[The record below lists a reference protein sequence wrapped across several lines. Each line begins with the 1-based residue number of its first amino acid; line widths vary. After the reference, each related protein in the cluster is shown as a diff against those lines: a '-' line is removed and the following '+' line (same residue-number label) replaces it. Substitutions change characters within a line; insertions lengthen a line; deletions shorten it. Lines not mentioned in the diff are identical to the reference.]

1 MTSYEIGL
9 AVHIFGVMVFSGGAL
24 LAGVVFET
32 ARRRGRPSEV
42 ALLLGL
48 TRIGAL
54 IVVAGAVLVF
64 GAGLWLA
71 GEVDQF
77 GEAWL
82 LTSLALFVAA
92 TVFGA
97 LGGQRP
103 KHARLV
109 ATRLA
114 DDGDQM
120 TPELRRLLDDPP
132 SRIANYGSSLLVV
145 VILLLMVWQPGR

>member
-1 MTSYEIGL
+1 
-9 AVHIFGVMVFSGGAL
+9 
-24 LAGVVFET
+24 VFET

-54 IVVAGAVLVF
+54 IVVAGAVLVL
-64 GAGLWLA
+64 GAGLWLV

-82 LTSLALFVAA
+82 LTSLGLFAAALVL
-92 TVFGA
+92 GA

-103 KHARLV
+103 KHARLL

-114 DDGDQM
+114 DDGDEM
-120 TPELRRLLDDPP
+120 TAELRRLLDDPP

>member
-1 MTSYEIGL
+1 VKSYEIGL
-9 AVHIFGVMVFSGGAL
+9 AVHIFGVMIFSGGAL
-24 LAGVVFET
+24 LAGVVFEI

-54 IVVAGAVLVF
+54 IVVAGAVLVL

-82 LTSLALFVAA
+82 LTSLGLFAAALVL
-92 TVFGA
+92 GA

-103 KHARLV
+103 KHARLL
-109 ATRLA
+109 ATKLA
-114 DDGDQM
+114 DDGDEM
-120 TPELRRLLDDPP
+120 TPELRRLLDDPL
-132 SRIANYGSSLLVV
+132 SRDANYGSSLLVV
-145 VILLLMVWQPGR
+145 VILVLMVWQPGR

>member
-1 MTSYEIGL
+1 VTSYEIGL

-54 IVVAGAVLVF
+54 IVVAGAVLAL

-82 LTSLALFVAA
+82 LASLGLFVAA
-92 TVFGA
+92 LVLGA

-103 KHARLV
+103 KHARLL

-114 DDGDQM
+114 DDGDEM

>member
-82 LTSLALFVAA
+82 LTSLGLFIAALVL
-92 TVFGA
+92 GA

-103 KHARLV
+103 KHARLL
-109 ATRLA
+109 AARLA
-114 DDGDQM
+114 DEGDEM

-132 SRIANYGSSLLVV
+132 SRIANYGSSLLVLL
-145 VILLLMVWQPGR
+145 ILVLMVWQPGR

>member
-1 MTSYEIGL
+1 VTSYEIGL
-9 AVHIFGVMVFSGGAL
+9 TVHILGVMSFFGGAL

-48 TRIGAL
+48 TRTGAL

-82 LTSLALFVAA
+82 LTSLGLFVVAL
-92 TVFGA
+92 VLGA

-103 KHARLV
+103 KRARRL

-114 DDGDQM
+114 SEGDEM
-120 TPELRRLLDDPP
+120 TPELRLLLNDPL
-132 SRIANYGSSLLVV
+132 STVGNYVSSLLVV
-145 VILLLMVWQPGR
+145 VILVLMVWQPGR

>member
-1 MTSYEIGL
+1 VTSYEIGL

-54 IVVAGAVLVF
+54 IVVAGAVLAL

-82 LTSLALFVAA
+82 LTSLGLFVAA
-92 TVFGA
+92 IVLGA

-109 ATRLA
+109 AKRLA
-114 DDGDQM
+114 DDGDEM

>member
-9 AVHIFGVMVFSGGAL
+9 AVHIFGVMVLSGGAL
-24 LAGVVFET
+24 LAGVAFET

-54 IVVAGAVLVF
+54 IVGAGAVLVL
-64 GAGLWLA
+64 GAGLWLT

-82 LTSLALFVAA
+82 LTSLGLFVASL
-92 TVFGA
+92 VLGA
-97 LGGQRP
+97 LGGQKP
-103 KHARLV
+103 KKARRL

-114 DDGDQM
+114 SGGDEM

-132 SRIANYGSSLLVV
+132 SRIANYGSTLLVV
-145 VILLLMVWQPGR
+145 VILVLMVWQPGR

>member
-24 LAGVVFET
+24 LVGVVSET

-54 IVVAGAVLVF
+54 IVVAGAVLVV

-82 LTSLALFVAA
+82 LTSLGLFVAA
-92 TVFGA
+92 LVLGA

-103 KHARLV
+103 KHARLL

-114 DDGDQM
+114 DAGDEM
-120 TPELRRLLDDPP
+120 TPELRRLLDDPL
-132 SRIANYGSSLLVV
+132 SLVANYGSSLLVV
-145 VILLLMVWQPGR
+145 VILVLMVWQPGR

>member
-1 MTSYEIGL
+1 MTSHEIGL
-9 AVHIFGVMVFSGGAL
+9 VVHIFGVLIFFGGAL
-24 LAGVVFET
+24 LVGVVFET

-48 TRIGAL
+48 ARIGAL

-82 LTSLALFVAA
+82 LASLGLFVAA
-92 TVFGA
+92 LLLGA

-103 KHARLV
+103 KHAR
-109 ATRLA
+109 RLA
-114 DDGDQM
+114 TQLAGDGDAM
-120 TPELRRLLDDPP
+120 TPELRRLLDDRP
-132 SRIANYGSSLLVV
+132 SRIANYGSSLLVL
-145 VILLLMVWQPGR
+145 VILVLMVWQPGR

>member
-9 AVHIFGVMVFSGGAL
+9 AVHILGVMVFSGGAL
-24 LAGVVFET
+24 LAGVGFET

-54 IVVAGAVLVF
+54 IVVAGAVLVL

-82 LTSLALFVAA
+82 LTSLGLFVAA
-92 TVFGA
+92 LVLGA

-114 DDGDQM
+114 DEGDQM
-120 TPELRRLLDDPP
+120 TPELRRLLND
-132 SRIANYGSSLLVV
+132 RLTQAANYGSSVLVV
-145 VILLLMVWQPGR
+145 VIIVLMVWQPGR

>member
-9 AVHIFGVMVFSGGAL
+9 AVHIFGVMVFFGGAL
-24 LAGVVFET
+24 LASVVFET
-32 ARRRGRPSEV
+32 ARRRVRPSEV

-82 LTSLALFVAA
+82 LASLGLFVAA
-92 TVFGA
+92 LVLGA

-103 KHARLV
+103 KHARLL

-114 DDGDQM
+114 DDCDEM

>member
-9 AVHIFGVMVFSGGAL
+9 AVHILGVMIFSGGAL
-24 LAGVVFET
+24 LAGVGFET
-32 ARRRGRPSEV
+32 ARRRARPSEV

-54 IVVAGAVLVF
+54 IVVAGAVLVL

-82 LTSLALFVAA
+82 LTSLGLFVAA
-92 TVFGA
+92 LVLGA

-109 ATRLA
+109 ATRLV
-114 DDGDQM
+114 DNGDEM
-120 TPELRRLLDDPP
+120 TPELRRLLDDPA

-145 VILLLMVWQPGR
+145 VILVLMVWQPGR

>member
-54 IVVAGAVLVF
+54 IVVAGAVLAL

-82 LTSLALFVAA
+82 LASLGLFVAA
-92 TVFGA
+92 LVLGA

-103 KHARLV
+103 KHARLL
-109 ATRLA
+109 ATKLA
-114 DDGDQM
+114 DDGDEM

>member
-1 MTSYEIGL
+1 M
-9 AVHIFGVMVFSGGAL
+9 
-24 LAGVVFET
+24 FET

-42 ALLLGL
+42 GLLLGL

-54 IVVAGAVLVF
+54 IVVAGAVLVL
-64 GAGLWLA
+64 GAGLYLA

-77 GEAWL
+77 GQAWL
-82 LTSLALFVAA
+82 LTSLGLFVAA
-92 TVFGA
+92 LVLGA

-103 KHARLV
+103 KHARLL

-114 DDGDQM
+114 DDGDEM

-145 VILLLMVWQPGR
+145 VILVLMVRQPGR

>member
-1 MTSYEIGL
+1 MTRYEIGL
-9 AVHIFGVMVFSGGAL
+9 VVHILGVLIFSGGAL
-24 LAGVVFET
+24 LVGVVFET

-82 LTSLALFVAA
+82 LASLGLFAAALLL
-92 TVFGA
+92 GA

-103 KHARLV
+103 KQAR
-109 ATRLA
+109 RLA
-114 DDGDQM
+114 TKLAGDGDAV
-120 TPELRRLLDDPP
+120 TPELRRLLDDRP
-132 SRIANYGSSLLVV
+132 SRIANYGSSLLVLA
-145 VILLLMVWQPGR
+145 ILVLMVWQPGR

>member
-54 IVVAGAVLVF
+54 IVVAGAVLAL

-82 LTSLALFVAA
+82 LASLGLFVAA
-92 TVFGA
+92 LVLGA

-103 KHARLV
+103 KHARLL

-114 DDGDQM
+114 DDGDEM